1 MKADIVFGIDME
13 TDIGSWTPEYRGIH
27 DGTRKL
33 LGLFERHGVR
43 CTFFWVGTAAK
54 ENPRQA
60 REVAEAGHE
69 IGFHSLCHETVGDS
83 LFPIPGVYPILP
95 EELEHRLVLA
105 RYMVREASGVDPTSF
120 RAPRLFGGT
129 NLVNVL
135 ERLGVASDASY
146 PVYYYKK
153 QLAPYHPS
161 REDWT
166 EKGDLQIV
174 EIPNFADLSIPS
186 HDAYG
191 RDRDQWPLFRTESS
205 RAVMDHV
212 RGFLAHAGEHGADSV
227 VLCFY
232 FHPWEF
238 VEMPQGDIFI
248 GEGFVRPE
256 PFIVGNCGPYALEQM
271 DSLIGALKGAGFAF
285 KTCREIA
292 EETR

>member
-1 MKADIVFGIDME
+1 MKARIVFGIDME
-13 TDIGSWTPEYRGIH
+13 TDIGSWTPEYRGIRE
-27 DGTRKL
+27 GTRL
-33 LGLFERHGVR
+33 LLDLFRRHDIR

-60 REVAEAGHE
+60 REVADAGHE
-69 IGFHSLCHETVGDS
+69 IGFHSLYHETVGDS

-105 RYMVREASGVDPTSF
+105 RQMVREASGVDPTAF

-146 PVYYYKK
+146 PMYYYQK

-161 REDWT
+161 RDNWT
-166 EKGDLQIV
+166 ETGDLRIV
-174 EIPNFADLSIPS
+174 EIPNFADLSIAS
-186 HDAYG
+186 RDEYG
-191 RDRDQWPLFRTESS
+191 RDRDQWPLFRTESAD
-205 RAVMDHV
+205 AVMGHV
-212 RGFLAHAGEHGADSV
+212 RGFLAYAEERRVDSPL
-227 VLCFY
+227 LCFY

-256 PFIVGNCGPYALEQM
+256 PFIIKNCGRYALTQLEN
-271 DSLIGALKGAGFAF
+271 LIKALKGAGCEFE
-285 KTCREIA
+285 TCREIA

>member
-13 TDIGSWTPEYRGIH
+13 TDIGSWTPEYRGIRE
-27 DGTRKL
+27 GTRQL
-33 LGLFERHGVR
+33 LDLFERHEIR
-43 CTFFWVGTAAK
+43 CTFFWVGTAAR
-54 ENPRQA
+54 ENPNQA

-69 IGFHSLCHETVGDS
+69 IGFHSLYHETVGDS

-95 EELEHRLVLA
+95 EELEHRLVVA
-105 RYMVREASGVDPTSF
+105 RQMVRDASGVDPTAF

-129 NLVNVL
+129 NLITVL
-135 ERLGVASDASY
+135 ERLGIFSDASY
-146 PVYYYKK
+146 PMYYYQK

-161 REDWT
+161 RDNWT
-166 EKGDLQIV
+166 EKGDLRIV
-174 EIPNFADLSIPS
+174 EIPNFADLSIAS
-186 HDAYG
+186 RDEYG

-212 RGFLAHAGEHGADSV
+212 RGFLAYADGHGVGSP

-248 GEGFVRPE
+248 SEGFVRPE
-256 PFIVGNCGPYALEQM
+256 PFIVKNCGTYALEQM
-271 DSLIGALKGAGFAF
+271 DSLISALKKGGFVF
-285 KTCREIA
+285 KTCRQVA